1 MQTEI
6 HRIIESAEQGSLDR
20 LVCHMKSGILALG
33 DPQVL
38 PGYCVLYANP
48 VVPDLNALQEP
59 DRTQFLSDMAKVGD
73 ALMELLSPLR
83 INYEILGNL
92 EPALH
97 AHIIPRYSREAIE
110 LRSKPIWF
118 YDWDHAPALDM
129 KGNLGLRASLVKRLE
144 SLK

>member
-1 MQTEI
+1 MTEI
-6 HRIIESAEQGSLDR
+6 HRIVESAEQGSLDR
-20 LVCHMKSGILALG
+20 LICHMKSGVLAFG

-48 VVPDLNALQEP
+48 VVPNLNALQEP
-59 DRTQFLSDMAKVGD
+59 ERRQFLSDMANVGD
-73 ALMELLSPLR
+73 ALMDLLSPLR

-97 AHIIPRYSREAIE
+97 AHIIPRYSGEEIE

-118 YDWDHAPALDM
+118 YDWDLAPALDLETTQSL
-129 KGNLGLRASLVKRLE
+129 KASLAMRLE
-144 SLK
+144 SHK